1 MEKGKLVGILERE
14 LKEYGDKDILMLFH
28 QFYQSIEEND
38 YDNAQDSFNEMVRQ
52 MKKFYVVYD
61 KRNKNDLIGK
71 IKNYFKEETTE
82 VNIVDVSQ
90 EKIEEQLNKTI
101 EEYDNFS
108 KNLDDIKNGELK
120 EYVEKN
126 EFPRFKTP
134 SSFLNTNLFDDIN
147 LDDLEKC
154 EFSFDIIDLYD
165 KSYIETV
172 DEMSDTV
179 INDDDFYETFEYF
192 INLLCLLYFLK
203 NIYFDLS
210 YRSNENSYSFLFKG
224 FEERKNKIISY
235 FFIFKR
241 LKMYKLMDNE
251 VIKIFCNFFQYTYIN
266 DYLIRNIFDNSTS
279 MFIFTA
285 VNNFNNKY
293 EQDNISLSPNNTN
306 VNAQFGNNDKTG
318 NSISSGDQLF
328 FENNN
333 IQYDI
338 EKRERQTNGG
348 YNDNNMEEKDLLKK
362 NENDNQ
368 EDYLNKKLNNFFI
381 SNQTPNNKSDKNS
394 FVEIIYNDEVIDN
407 MYSDK
412 IINSLFYF
420 FNNPYLIF
428 TFQKNV
434 LYYIEKKNKD
444 NEFFS
449 SHKNSQ
455 SLIRYLNHCVTT
467 ISEILHIFITSG
479 LFFNNNIMQQKT
491 NKYLNFYKL
500 LNFNN
505 MDFDYDIIN
514 ENKSK
519 NIHDRTNDSNIS
531 NTKKNTNLVNKHKT
545 VSKSRGKGG
554 EKTKKDS
561 KHYHKHHEKRKR
573 AISDGTIVSDIDNNK
588 LDFGKSN
595 KTTNLDKSKK
605 YNYTNTTE
613 NKKDIDDINMQDFN
627 ITKYLNKYKTVLRK
641 LCENDF
647 NKNDTT
653 SNDDEEQID
662 TENYYDERRNDK
674 NLKNINNKNGN
685 AYLRN
690 NYNRNSMSY
699 NTDTY
704 DSDVERESASYSSG
718 SKEGY
723 YNSKHQN
730 EYNKPRGYNNNS
742 DSNSVEDSNSRYES
756 EDSETS
762 YRNTLDRGKY
772 KNAKKEKNNSKK
784 STIDNN
790 STTIGNVYNSM
801 YKTDDISNKKI
812 FNEILNK
819 SKKKKKFYEIIRNVN
834 KLKNAFDVSNIQKN
848 KNIDLNYVEN
858 IDTISYFISI
868 FNSDNIFQFDYY
880 FLKFI
885 AEITTSYNNYI
896 KKHIVDDNSVK
907 NYGNDIDKLA
917 NEIKQYLNEVTKLIY
932 VYTWC
937 ILYIFGHSYSYVK
950 YAKYFYQKKS
960 FFILENKKQCI
971 FNNFN
976 YCIQENGYKNGS
988 GEGYT
993 QETDQQ
999 SDAFYLQEAEDDV
1012 HLKNFFNPLNVVENL
1027 KYNYEIRR
1035 NVNEFNNF
1043 NFHNFINVY
1052 KNSYFQNIVDKLQLN
1067 IKFIENILFTIDNV
1081 FDNKINKSK
1090 KKKKYINYLC
1100 VKNQKLDDIYN
1111 SIENLKKNINKY
1123 KKTFHYCLNFNN
1135 IKNAIILSLEEM
1147 NMTSDKLEL
1156 NKLLNE
1162 QLNKIE
1168 NRGQLKRRKKK
1179 INVKLID
1186 NNFVLDTHSKKK
1198 RKKMHRSKLS
1208 DYSSYA
1214 DKMMEDDISSSY
1226 SEDSSNNSDEKNKM
1240 MQYTFGAKTKK
1251 ERRKRESNRSY
1262 SKHSDTSSLLQN
1274 EHSRKN
1280 IDNKN
1285 SFEMHNHES
1294 SGSNYKN
1301 SKKGKIDHDSKE
1313 FSKNNRKGKHD
1324 YLGEIEDINKMYE
1337 SSSNSNKYD
1346 CKSDTL
1352 SIDSSLSSN
1361 ISSGDSN
1368 NRNYHH
1374 KQTNKKKIS
1383 NDRYNNN
1390 IYNGNVNDKN
1400 NINNIEEKEN
1410 NIVLNSE
1417 YNTERLIF
1425 FFNLFNGNE
1434 LFYYL
1439 SLYYLIKD
1447 EKIMEI
1453 LHLLPLKYL
1462 LDLLILYDLTDYIK
1476 FKVIARVFRII
1487 YEFQDF
1493 SPILNE
1499 SIFFNTNYFFLNNA
1513 NFTNYEFLCKF
1524 LTINNLD
1531 IYKIEKKT
1539 IDESNYKVISTNNKK
1554 LNNLIDN
1561 DICIENE
1568 NDITADENINDAYK
1582 NEKKPLKEVFLDLIK
1597 NMFSL
1602 CNFSTNIKSYPIVLK
1617 NLLNKIL
1624 ISIIGKYSY
1633 ISNDKNNKDYNSITY
1648 YILRFIFKNFKNI
1661 TLGYSNSSYFNYTIT
1676 DPIELYNIS
1685 MHNFILYHIY
1695 ELAIKTKVLSIKSSC
1710 FKILK
1715 YLLTEYYYYPDL
1727 FNEKSH
1733 ELINSEIKINNFYI
1747 KNVILDFVS
1756 FNIMVC
1762 HLQKELTS
1770 NNSVLNNL
1778 DLFNYS
1784 IKSIANYLIE
1794 YNDKSF
1800 YVLMDKNVLKT
1811 FLIKLT
1817 FMMPFI
1823 YKLKIPACVIR
1834 LYIRVIKS
1842 LDKDILDN
1850 IHSGNKI
1857 NLIYDSLFYIIVS
1870 RFIYFFLNI
1879 NIELDE
1885 EATNILS
1892 SNQKNQFSRNSFDNT
1907 SYIKINTVDNE
1918 KSENYNE
1925 EERGNFRDEY
1935 NKNTQSVKQTYD
1947 YLTLNHNYND
1957 YSQNEELDR
1966 IIEDIKS
1973 SNKHEVSEEAVN
1985 SDEKVVNRD
1994 EENINRDEK
2003 VMNRDE
2009 ENINSD
2015 EKVVNGEDEN
2025 INRDEKVMNRDE
2037 ENINRDEKVMNEE
2050 ENINSDKKVMNGE
2063 DENMNSDKKVMNE
2076 EENMNSDKKVMNEEE
2091 NMNSDKKVMNEEEE
2105 NMNNDKKVMNGED
2118 ENINRNENSP
2128 NDNENAM
2135 NVGDKEANGENEMK
2149 EDTVIND
2156 MDGRHSDD
2164 TSKRDIQNESK
2175 GDSDNENKRN
2185 SMSDDTSYSDNEH
2198 KRDSLSGDKS
2208 YSDNESK
2215 SDSDGSRS
2223 EYNRSSDVSHSEYN
2237 RSSDESRSEYN
2248 RSSDDSP
2255 LEMDAGV
2262 NANIDTNNVNKIS
2275 DVLFLRKVINENN
2288 NLNLDN
2294 NYFINYSLHILHKE
2308 NYSIYVFF
2316 STFFKN
2322 ALKEYCEI
2330 SKKHKI

>member
-14 LKEYGDKDILMLFH
+14 LKEYGDKDILMFFH

-61 KRNKNDLIGK
+61 KRNKNDLIDK
-71 IKNYFKEETTE
+71 IKSYFKEESTE

-90 EKIEEQLNKTI
+90 EKLEDQLNKTI

-108 KNLDDIKNGELK
+108 KNLDDIQNGELK
-120 EYVEKN
+120 EYAEKN

-147 LDDLEKC
+147 LDDLEKR
-154 EFSFDIIDLYD
+154 EFSFDILDLYD

-172 DEMSDTV
+172 DDMSDTI
-179 INDDDFYETFEYF
+179 INDEDFYETFEYF

-293 EQDNISLSPNNTN
+293 EQDNGPLSPNRTN
-306 VNAQFGNNDKTG
+306 NAQFGNTDKAR
-318 NSISSGDQLF
+318 NNIINDQLF
-328 FENNN
+328 FGNNN

-338 EKRERQTNGG
+338 AKRERQTNSG
-348 YNDNNMEEKDLLKK
+348 YNDNNMDEKDLLKK

-394 FVEIIYNDEVIDN
+394 FVEIIYNDEAIDN

-519 NIHDRTNDSNIS
+519 NTHDRTSDSNIG
-531 NTKKNTNLVNKHKT
+531 NTKKNTNLVNKHKPA
-545 VSKSRGKGG
+545 SKSRSKGG
-554 EKTKKDS
+554 EKTKKNS
-561 KHYHKHHEKRKR
+561 RHHHEKGKR
-573 AISDGTIVSDIDNNK
+573 AILDDTIVSDIDKKYHYNNHNK
-588 LDFGKSN
+588 LYFGKSN
-595 KTTNLDKSKK
+595 KITHLNKSKR
-605 YNYTNTTE
+605 YNYTNTKE
-613 NKKDIDDINMQDFN
+613 NKRDIDDISMQDFN

-647 NKNDTT
+647 NKDDAT

-662 TENYYDERRNDK
+662 TENYYDERRSDN
-674 NLKNINNKNGN
+674 NLKNANNKYGN
-685 AYLRN
+685 SYSRN

-704 DSDVERESASYSSG
+704 DSDMERESATHSSG
-718 SKEGY
+718 FKEGY
-723 YNSKHQN
+723 YNSKHQGKD
-730 EYNKPRGYNNNS
+730 NKPRGYNNNS
-742 DSNSVEDSNSRYES
+742 DSNSIEDSNSRYES
-756 EDSETS
+756 EDSEGS
-762 YRNTLDRGKY
+762 YQNSLDRE
-772 KNAKKEKNNSKK
+772 KNKNGKKEKNNSKK
-784 STIDNN
+784 SSIDNN
-790 STTIGNVYNSM
+790 NTTVGTVYNSM
-801 YKTDDISNKKI
+801 YKSDDISNKKI

-848 KNIDLNYVEN
+848 KNIGLNYVES

-896 KKHIVDDNSVK
+896 KKHIVDDNNVK
-907 NYGNDIDKLA
+907 NFENDIDKLA

-976 YCIQENGYKNGS
+976 YCIQENGYKTGS

-1012 HLKNFFNPLNVVENL
+1012 HLKNFFNPLNIVENL

-1035 NVNEFNNF
+1035 NVSEFNNF

-1081 FDNKINKSK
+1081 FDNKENKSK

-1186 NNFVLDTHSKKK
+1186 NNFVLDTHSTKK
-1198 RKKMHRSKLS
+1198 RKKNHRPKLS
-1208 DYSSYA
+1208 DYSSFA
-1214 DKMMEDDISSSY
+1214 DKTMEDDISSSY
-1226 SEDSSNNSDEKNKM
+1226 NEESSNTSEVKNI
-1240 MQYTFGAKTKK
+1240 MQYTLGAKVKK
-1251 ERRKRESNRSY
+1251 EKRKKEGNKSH

-1274 EHSRKN
+1274 EHNRKN
-1280 IDNKN
+1280 LDSRN
-1285 SFEMHNHES
+1285 SFEMHNHE
-1294 SGSNYKN
+1294 N
-1301 SKKGKIDHDSKE
+1301 SDS
-1313 FSKNNRKGKHD
+1313 
-1324 YLGEIEDINKMYE
+1324 
-1337 SSSNSNKYD
+1337 SNKYD
-1346 CKSDTL
+1346 GSTDTL

-1361 ISSGDSN
+1361 ISSDDSN
-1368 NRNYHH
+1368 NRKYHD
-1374 KQTNKKKIS
+1374 KKVNKKNMLNGK
-1383 NDRYNNN
+1383 YNNKAH
-1390 IYNGNVNDKN
+1390 NGNVNDK
-1400 NINNIEEKEN
+1400 NNIEEKEN

-1453 LHLLPLKYL
+1453 LHLLPLRYL

-1493 SPILNE
+1493 SPILSE
-1499 SIFFNTNYFFLNNA
+1499 SIFFNKDYIFLNNA
-1513 NFTNYEFLCKF
+1513 DFTNYEFLCKF
-1524 LTINNLD
+1524 LTINNLE
-1531 IYKIEKKT
+1531 IYKIEKK
-1539 IDESNYKVISTNNKK
+1539 IVDESNYKAISSNNKK
-1554 LNNLIDN
+1554 SNNPIGNGLS
-1561 DICIENE
+1561 IENE
-1568 NDITADENINDAYK
+1568 NEMDITTNDNINDVYK
-1582 NEKKPLKEVFLDLIK
+1582 NENRPLKEVFLDLIK

-1602 CNFSTNIKSYPIVLK
+1602 CNLSTNIKSYPTVLK

-1633 ISNDKNNKDYNSITY
+1633 ISNDRNNKDYNSITY
-1648 YILRFIFKNFKNI
+1648 YILRFIFKNFKNL

-1676 DPIELYNIS
+1676 DPTELYNIS

-1715 YLLTEYYYYPDL
+1715 YLLTEYYYYPDM

-1770 NNSVLNNL
+1770 NSSVLNNL

-1842 LDKDILDN
+1842 LDKEILDN
-1850 IHSGNKI
+1850 IHNNSKI

-1892 SNQKNQFSRNSFDNT
+1892 PNQKNQFSRNSFDNT
-1907 SYIKINTVDNE
+1907 SYIKINTVGNE
-1918 KSENYNE
+1918 KG
-1925 EERGNFRDEY
+1925 RGNLRDEY
-1935 NKNTQSVKQTYD
+1935 NKNTQNGKQTYD
-1947 YLTLNHNYND
+1947 YLTVNHNYND
-1957 YSQNEELDR
+1957 YSQNDELDR
-1966 IIEDIKS
+1966 IVEDIKS
-1973 SNKHEVSEEAVN
+1973 SSKYEINEEAVN
-1985 SDEKVVNRD
+1985 SDEKV
-1994 EENINRDEK
+1994 
-2003 VMNRDE
+2003 MNG
-2009 ENINSD
+2009 
-2015 EKVVNGEDEN
+2015 NGE
-2025 INRDEKVMNRDE
+2025 
-2037 ENINRDEKVMNEE
+2037 
-2050 ENINSDKKVMNGE
+2050 
-2063 DENMNSDKKVMNE
+2063 NM
-2076 EENMNSDKKVMNEEE
+2076 
-2091 NMNSDKKVMNEEEE
+2091 
-2105 NMNNDKKVMNGED
+2105 
-2118 ENINRNENSP
+2118 NRNENSA
-2128 NDNENAM
+2128 NHNENVINRNEENM
-2135 NVGDKEANGENEMK
+2135 NRDENSINNNENVMNGNEENMNKDKNSPNSNENVMNGGDQEATGENEMK
-2149 EDTVIND
+2149 DNTVID
-2156 MDGRHSDD
+2156 DKEGRHSDGA
-2164 TSKRDIQNESK
+2164 SKEDIQNESK
-2175 GDSDNENKRN
+2175 GDSDNENKRGSLSGDKSYN
-2185 SMSDDTSYSDNEH
+2185 DNESKRDSVSYERSYSGSEN
-2198 KRDSLSGDKS
+2198 KRGSLSGDKS

-2215 SDSDGSRS
+2215 RDSVSYEKSYSGSENKRDSFSGDKSYSDNENKRNSLSD
-2223 EYNRSSDVSHSEYN
+2223 NRSYSDNESKRDSLSDN
-2237 RSSDESRSEYN
+2237 RSYSDNENKRDSLSDNRSYSDNESKRDSLSDNRSYSGNESKSYSDESRSEYS
-2248 RSSDDSP
+2248 RSSDGSP
-2255 LEMDAGV
+2255 LQMDNGAKV
-2262 NANIDTNNVNKIS
+2262 NTSTNYMNKIS

>member
-28 QFYQSIEEND
+28 QFYQSIEESD
-38 YDNAQDSFNEMVRQ
+38 YENAQDSFNEMVRQ
-52 MKKFYVVYD
+52 MKKIYVVYD
-61 KRNKNDLIGK
+61 KRNKNDLIEK
-71 IKNYFKEETTE
+71 IKNYFKDETTE
-82 VNIVDVSQ
+82 VNIVDISQ
-90 EKIEEQLNKTI
+90 EKLEVQLNKTI

-108 KNLDDIKNGELK
+108 KNLDDIKNGKLK
-120 EYVEKN
+120 ENVEKN
-126 EFPRFKTP
+126 EFPCFKTP

-154 EFSFDIIDLYD
+154 EFSFDILDLYD
-165 KSYIETV
+165 KSYIESV
-172 DEMSDTV
+172 DEMPDTV
-179 INDDDFYETFEYF
+179 INDEDFYETFEYF

-293 EQDNISLSPNNTN
+293 EQDNISLSPNKTN
-306 VNAQFGNNDKTG
+306 VNAQFGNNDKVG
-318 NSISSGDQLF
+318 NNISINQLF
-328 FENNN
+328 FGNNN
-333 IQYDI
+333 IRYDI

-348 YNDNNMEEKDLLKK
+348 YNDNNMGEKDLLKK

-394 FVEIIYNDEVIDN
+394 FVEIIYNDEAIDN

-455 SLIRYLNHCVTT
+455 SLIRYLNHCVIT

-505 MDFDYDIIN
+505 MNFDYDIIN

-519 NIHDRTNDSNIS
+519 NIQDRANDSNIS

-545 VSKSRGKGG
+545 VSKSHGKGG
-554 EKTKKDS
+554 EETKKNS
-561 KHYHKHHEKRKR
+561 KHYHNHHERRKR
-573 AISDGTIVSDIDNNK
+573 AISDDTIVSDIDNKYHYSDNNK
-588 LDFGKSN
+588 LFFGKSN
-595 KTTNLDKSKK
+595 KIINLDKSK
-605 YNYTNTTE
+605 YNYANTTE

-653 SNDDEEQID
+653 SNDDEEQIN
-662 TENYYDERRNDK
+662 TEDYYDEKRSDK
-674 NLKNINNKNGN
+674 NLKNINNKHDN

-704 DSDVERESASYSSG
+704 DSDVERESGSHSSG
-718 SKEGY
+718 SKEEY

-730 EYNKPRGYNNNS
+730 EDNKPRGYNNNNS
-742 DSNSVEDSNSRYES
+742 DSNSMRDNNSRYES
-756 EDSETS
+756 DDSEGS
-762 YRNTLDRGKY
+762 YQNTLYRGKD
-772 KNAKKEKNNSKK
+772 KNSKKEKKNSKK
-784 STIDNN
+784 SNIDNN
-790 STTIGNVYNSM
+790 STTIVHITNSM

-819 SKKKKKFYEIIRNVN
+819 SKKKKKFYEIIRNIN

-907 NYGNDIDKLA
+907 IYGNDIDKLA

-976 YCIQENGYKNGS
+976 YCIQENEYKNGS

-1035 NVNEFNNF
+1035 NLNEFNNF
-1043 NFHNFINVY
+1043 NFHNFINIY

-1081 FDNKINKSK
+1081 LDNKVSKSK

-1198 RKKMHRSKLS
+1198 RKKMHRHKLS

-1214 DKMMEDDISSSY
+1214 DKTMEYDISSSY
-1226 SEDSSNNSDEKNKM
+1226 SEDNSNNSVEKNKM
-1240 MQYTFGAKTKK
+1240 IQYTFGAKTKK
-1251 ERRKRESNRSY
+1251 ERRKKESNRSY
-1262 SKHSDTSSLLQN
+1262 SKHNDTSSLLQN

-1280 IDNKN
+1280 LDNKN

-1301 SKKGKIDHDSKE
+1301 SKKGKINHDSKE
-1313 FSKNNRKGKHD
+1313 FNKNRKGKHD

-1337 SSSNSNKYD
+1337 SSGGSNKYD
-1346 CKSDTL
+1346 GNSDTL
-1352 SIDSSLSSN
+1352 SIDNSLSSN

-1368 NRNYHH
+1368 NRNYHN
-1374 KQTNKKKIS
+1374 KQTNKKKTL
-1383 NDRYNNN
+1383 NGRYNNN

-1410 NIVLNSE
+1410 NIILNSE

-1447 EKIMEI
+1447 ENIMEI

-1493 SPILNE
+1493 SPILSE
-1499 SIFFNTNYFFLNNA
+1499 SIFFNKNYFFLNNA
-1513 NFTNYEFLCKF
+1513 DFTNYEFLCKF

-1539 IDESNYKVISTNNKK
+1539 IDESNYKAISTNNIKS
-1554 LNNLIDN
+1554 NDPIDN
-1561 DICIENE
+1561 GVFIENE
-1568 NDITADENINDAYK
+1568 NEIDITADENINDAYK
-1582 NEKKPLKEVFLDLIK
+1582 NEKRPLKEVFLNLIK

-1602 CNFSTNIKSYPIVLK
+1602 CNFFTNIKSYPIVLK

-1633 ISNDKNNKDYNSITY
+1633 INNDRNNKDYNSITY

-1676 DPIELYNIS
+1676 DPTELYNIS

-1727 FNEKSH
+1727 LNEKSH

-1850 IHSGNKI
+1850 IHNSNKI

-1907 SYIKINTVDNE
+1907 SYIKINTVENE
-1918 KSENYNE
+1918 ESENYNE
-1925 EERGNFRDEY
+1925 EERGNFRDKY

-1947 YLTLNHNYND
+1947 YLTVDHNYNN

-1985 SDEKVVNRD
+1985 SDEKVMNRD
-1994 EENINRDEK
+1994 EEDNNSDEKVMNRDEEDNNSDEKVMNRDEEDNNSDEK

-2009 ENINSD
+2009 ENNNS
-2015 EKVVNGEDEN
+2015 
-2025 INRDEKVMNRDE
+2025 DEKVMNRDE
-2037 ENINRDEKVMNEE
+2037 EDNNSDEKVMN
-2050 ENINSDKKVMNGE
+2050 
-2063 DENMNSDKKVMNE
+2063 
-2076 EENMNSDKKVMNEEE
+2076 
-2091 NMNSDKKVMNEEEE
+2091 
-2105 NMNNDKKVMNGED
+2105 
-2118 ENINRNENSP
+2118 
-2128 NDNENAM
+2128 
-2135 NVGDKEANGENEMK
+2135 VGDGEANGENEMK
-2149 EDTVIND
+2149 NDTLIDD
-2156 MDGRHSDD
+2156 MNGRHSDD
-2164 TSKRDIQNESK
+2164 TSKRDIRTESK

-2185 SMSDDTSYSDNEH
+2185 SLSDDTSYSDNEN
-2198 KRDSLSGDKS
+2198 KSGSLSSDKS

-2223 EYNRSSDVSHSEYN
+2223 EYD
-2237 RSSDESRSEYN
+2237 RSSDES
-2248 RSSDDSP
+2248 P
-2255 LEMDAGV
+2255 LQMDNGV
-2262 NANIDTNNVNKIS
+2262 NANVNTNNVNKIS